1 MKITTDLEFLKIL
14 QIKNFLIGVTGTNG
28 KSTTTKFIEKSL
40 IYSKSKCIAF
50 GNIGLPFGNIV
61 SNLKKN
67 DILLAE
73 MSSFQL
79 DKIIDLKFNISILL
93 NLSKDHLEWHGG
105 WNQYLDSKLKIFQN
119 QDENCFAII
128 CIDDKHSE
136 KLAKNFNKN
145 FKSKLIKISI
155 KRKLIDGIF
164 LEEKEDKLVIV
175 NNLNKTKIFIEKKRL
190 LFTKAYHNYQN
201 LLANYASCFLLKIN
215 NLSFLKSTYK
225 LKNLEHRLELVTKVK
240 NISVFNDSKSTNIN
254 AAKNAIK
261 SFQNIYWI
269 LGGRKKK
276 EGIDGI
282 QNNLKKVLKAYTF
295 GEAGSEFNKFLKKQN
310 INSKKYNSL
319 KSALENALRDGLK
332 EKVEINILFSPA
344 CSSFMNLKILKKR
357 KILKILKKYS

>member
-1 MKITTDLEFLKIL
+1 MKIEKIDKNIFIFGLGISGMALANFLKNKVNNLFCWDDNLEIRKKGIKAGLNLKSVESFKFNSLDYLILSPGINHRLKKPNIAVSEALKKKVKITTDLEFLKIL

-215 NLSFLKSTYK
+215 NLSFLKSTYR
-225 LKNLEHRLELVTKVK
+225 LKNLEHRLELV
-240 NISVFNDSKSTNIN
+240 I
-254 AAKNAIK
+254 
-261 SFQNIYWI
+261 
-269 LGGRKKK
+269 R
-276 EGIDGI
+276 
-282 QNNLKKVLKAYTF
+282 
-295 GEAGSEFNKFLKKQN
+295 
-310 INSKKYNSL
+310 
-319 KSALENALRDGLK
+319 
-332 EKVEINILFSPA
+332 
-344 CSSFMNLKILKKR
+344 LKIYQFLMTVSLQ
-357 KILKILKKYS
+357 ILMLQKMLSNHFRIFIGF